1 MRIRWYNVF
10 VLMLALVVAVT
21 ALRPHSP
28 LGIFLHSMANLGPGH
43 SNDEQILGL
52 LAWLLTTILF
62 IVVLRALL
70 NNRGH

>member
-1 MRIRWYNVF
+1 MRIRWNNVF
-10 VLMLALVVAVT
+10 ILMLALVLAVM

-28 LGIFLHSMANLGPGH
+28 LGIFLHSMSSFGPGH

-52 LAWLLTTILF
+52 LAWLLMTILF

-70 NNRGH
+70 KNRGH